1 MEPHTAEGVENVDL
15 RVNGLLLTRFPHARP
30 GKSRPEP
37 SVVGAV
43 GCDAL
48 STRMQAGTESVGR

>member
-37 SVVGAV
+37 SVVGA
-43 GCDAL
+43 A
-48 STRMQAGTESVGR
+48 RERFPAKQAGCIS